1 MGNHSGVLKRNIHEV
16 RMGIIRTG
24 LVLAVINNIIIN
36 VFTESDMNEAADCV
50 GKTRQ
55 SRETELMLL
64 LLLLLGRPTAAE
76 CRLALEESARL
87 TADFRSDFLF
97 IYLNKCGFIF
107 TLTSQWRC
115 RCVWV
120 CRVIPYYLKESGD
133 SG

>member
-64 LLLLLGRPTAAE
+64 LLLLLGRPTAAKLLAAE

-97 IYLNKCGFIF
+97 IYLF
-107 TLTSQWRC
+107 T
-115 RCVWV
+115 
-120 CRVIPYYLKESGD
+120 
-133 SG
+133 